1 MVRSRSRISAVTP
14 RIILV
19 LSFLFLMIAAIFGL
33 HSSYRVDVLRADGTK
48 ANAARD
54 AAEQRRVTQE
64 REVKTREIAVAG
76 GEAKMAEAKNK
87 AEKAGEDSGRAKKV
101 EKELE

>member
-1 MVRSRSRISAVTP
+1 MPRPKSTISAVTP
-14 RIILV
+14 KIILV

-33 HSSYRVDVLRADGTK
+33 HSSYRVDVLRADVTK

-64 REVKTREIAVAG
+64 RELKTREIAVAG
-76 GEAKMAEAKNK
+76 GEAKIAEAQKRT
-87 AEKAGEDSGRAKKV
+87 ATGAAALARSQ
-101 EKELE
+101 

>member
-1 MVRSRSRISAVTP
+1 MVRPRSRISAVTP

-33 HSSYRVDVLRADGTK
+33 LRSYRVDVLRADVAN

-54 AAEQRRVTQE
+54 AAEHRRVTQE
-64 REVKTREIAVAG
+64 TELKTREMADAG
-76 GEAKMAEAKNK
+76 EEAKHPDAENK
-87 AEKAGEDSGRAKKV
+87 AATDGP
-101 EKELE
+101 ELAQVQ